1 MGQTPIGA
9 GLAPLQH
16 RTLAEEVLDR
26 LVEFIA
32 AGDAPSHQLLPELAL
47 CERLGV
53 SRGALREALA
63 GLGHLGI
70 IQTHGKARIAST
82 VAARAHLM
90 RRAVSAHARR
100 EGVGH
105 AMEARGLLEPPM
117 ARLAAERATP
127 ESLDT
132 IRHFLELME
141 RAPDGPAL
149 IVDYDAGFHVS
160 IARSTG
166 NPTLVH
172 MVSAI
177 ADALA
182 STRRLS
188 LHAPHGTERSIAGHH
203 AIVDALLARD
213 PPRAENAMRAH
224 LSDVASLI
232 ELAGAD
238 GGSVVP

>member
-1 MGQTPIGA
+1 MGQDA
-9 GLAPLQH
+9 APLAAVQH
-16 RTLAEEVLDR
+16 RTLAEEVLYR

-32 AGDAPSHQLLPELAL
+32 AGDSPSQQLLPEHAL
-47 CERLGV
+47 CSRLGV

-70 IQTHGKARIAST
+70 VETRGKARVAST
-82 VAARAHLM
+82 VAARAHLL
-90 RRAVSAHARR
+90 RR
-100 EGVGH
+100 ELAADHPREAVAH

-127 ESLDT
+127 AQLET
-132 IRHFLELME
+132 IQRFLGLME
-141 RAPDGPAL
+141 RAPDAQQMM
-149 IVDYDAGFHVS
+149 VDYDSGFHIS

-188 LHAPHGTERSIAGHH
+188 LHAHRGAEKSIAGHH

-213 PPRAENAMRAH
+213 PPRAEDAMRAH
-224 LSDVASLI
+224 LTDVAALI
-232 ELAGAD
+232 DLAAAGA
-238 GGSVVP
+238 GHPAT